1 MIVAVARVFIS
12 YAREDKPVVQ
22 SLAEGLTHASHKVWW
37 DADLGA
43 ADAFREA
50 IESEIARADVVV
62 VVWSQRAKASRY
74 VVDEAERAVS
84 RGVLL
89 PLLSDGSTPPLGFG
103 TFTALDFSGWGGD
116 YNCDV
121 WRRLLSEITR
131 IAAVPVPP
139 PARLPTRVLP
149 QALVVT
155 AVWGMLVGLAMWG
168 LYSLGNPG
176 VTSALGHPL
185 VDSIALGMVAAAP
198 VALWS
203 SIETKQAGF
212 EKLSLIA
219 RRSLIWF
226 ARGGGIAL
234 VIVALAAV
242 AGEFDSSSP
251 RDTTIDLARAFVTLT
266 AASAFAVTTAR
277 LGWLLVR
284 DALGMRAR

>member
-1 MIVAVARVFIS
+1 VARVVIS
-12 YAREDKPVVQ
+12 YAREDKPVIQ
-22 SLAEGLTHASHKVWW
+22 SLAEGLAGANHEVWW

-50 IESEIARADVVV
+50 IESQIARADVVV

-89 PLLSDGSTPPLGFG
+89 PILADGSTPPLGFG
-103 TFTALDFSGWGGD
+103 TFNALDFSGWGGD
-116 YNCDV
+116 YKSEA
-121 WRRLLSEITR
+121 WRRLLSEIAR
-131 IAAVPVPP
+131 IAAEPVPP

-149 QALVVT
+149 QALVMT
-155 AVWGMLVGLAMWG
+155 AVWGVPLGVAVWG

-176 VTSALGHPL
+176 VTSALGNPL
-185 VDSIALGMVAAAP
+185 VDSIAIGVVAVAP

-203 SIETKQAGF
+203 AIETKQSGF

-219 RRSLIWF
+219 RRSLVWF
-226 ARGGGIAL
+226 ARCGGIAL
-234 VIVALAAV
+234 VIIALAAV
-242 AGEFDSSSP
+242 AGEINASSP
-251 RDTTIDLARAFVTLT
+251 RGIAIELARAFVVLT
-266 AASAFAVTTAR
+266 AASAFVVTAAR

-284 DALGMRAR
+284 NALGMRVR